1 MEAVLKPTRV
11 WLVVLGGVALTLAGL
26 GAFAAYPS
34 GATSA
39 SASAISIKWGRPTQA
54 ERDATPP
61 KIFGVAEGGGNSA
74 EILVYVD
81 GLEPGKTYEIEVE
94 VKEKDA
100 ATGTSVKEELEVED
114 LVFEPVPELP
124 PPDPR

>member
-11 WLVVLGGVALTLAGL
+11 WLVVLGGVALALAGL

-39 SASAISIKWGRPTQA
+39 SSAAISIKWGRPTQA

-61 KIFGVAEGGGNSA
+61 KIFGVPGPSGGDT
-74 EILVYVD
+74 EILVYIK
-81 GLEPGKTYEIEVE
+81 GLTAGKTYEIEVE
-94 VKEKDA
+94 LKEKDGA
-100 ATGTSVKEELEVED
+100 AGTFVKAELEVED